1 MIVHD
6 IDFMNRR
13 LSKAQ
18 YFFSDIKKEGICL
31 YDSKQ
36 FQLKEAKEL
45 SNKERQKLAQE
56 DFDYWL
62 IKCKRIF
69 NMILILLLIERVI
82 AKAAFMLHQV
92 TERLYT
98 TILLVFTRYKPKSH
112 DLAILRKFANTHG

>member
-6 IDFMNRR
+6 IDFVNRR

-56 DFDYWL
+56 DFDYW
-62 IKCKRIF
+62 
-69 NMILILLLIERVI
+69 MI
-82 AKAAFMLHQV
+82 
-92 TERLYT
+92 
-98 TILLVFTRYKPKSH
+98 
-112 DLAILRKFANTHG
+112 